1 MECQESEYNNQRKQ
15 SQGQRKRFH
24 LYFYLSFTI
33 IIPFS
38 SPLIPLLKPSSS
50 SSSSSSLHQILS
62 RRFPARA
69 CVQDMKGLFKP
80 KPRTPM
86 ELVLQTRDLLIFLDQ
101 NTETRERKRE
111 EKVRSVCTDYSF
123 FLSFF
128 RSISYGKLIMMSRCL
143 SWANRFWRWG

>member
-1 MECQESEYNNQRKQ
+1 MSWSANNRSITTRKQ

-38 SPLIPLLKPSSS
+38 SPLIPLIKPSSS
-50 SSSSSSLHQILS
+50 SSSSLHRILS

-123 FLSFF
+123 FLNFL
-128 RSISYGKLIMMSRCL
+128 RSISHGKLIMMSRCL
-143 SWANRFWRWG
+143 S